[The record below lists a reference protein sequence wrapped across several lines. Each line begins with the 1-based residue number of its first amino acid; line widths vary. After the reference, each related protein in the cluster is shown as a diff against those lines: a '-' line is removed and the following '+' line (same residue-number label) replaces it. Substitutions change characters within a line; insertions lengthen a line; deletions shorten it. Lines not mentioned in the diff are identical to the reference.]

1 MQMKS
6 LNSIMSLLISGY
18 LSLNVSSTQAAIG
31 VNEINLSSGT
41 KLTMPNNLKPGCYG
55 KNRTEEDCSPTTP
68 LNLIYKG
75 KTYSYNKLIEPW
87 EGSFFIYFVKLGP
100 NSYARDLNGDGF
112 KEIAIYPAVCGN
124 SPKSLAYI
132 YTVKGHTLL
141 PYGTGIYF
149 WEAEIPVKNIKRDPN
164 FKPDI

>member
-6 LNSIMSLLISGY
+6 LNSIMTLLISGY
-18 LSLNVSSTQAAIG
+18 LSLDVSSTQAAIG
-31 VNEINLSSGT
+31 VNEISFSSGT

-55 KNRTEEDCSPTTP
+55 RNRTEEDCSPTTP

-75 KTYSYNKLIEPW
+75 KAYSYDKLIEPW
-87 EGSFFIYFVKLGP
+87 EGNFFIYFVKLGP
-100 NSYARDLNGDGF
+100 NSYAKDLNGDGF

-132 YTVKGHTLL
+132 YTVKRHKLL
-141 PYGTGIYF
+141 PYGTGVYF
-149 WEAEIPVKNIKRDPN
+149 WESEIPVENIKQNPH

>member
-1 MQMKS
+1 MRMKS
-6 LNSIMSLLISGY
+6 LNSIVSLLISVY
-18 LSLNVSSTQAAIG
+18 LPLNASSSQAATG
-31 VNEINLSSGT
+31 VNEINFSSGT

-55 KNRTEEDCSPTTP
+55 RDRTEEDCFPNTP
-68 LNLIYKG
+68 LNLIFKG
-75 KTYSYNKLIEPW
+75 KTYSYDKLIEPW

-112 KEIAIYPAVCGN
+112 KEIALYPAVCGN

-132 YTVKGHTLL
+132 YTVKGNKLL
-141 PYGTGIYF
+141 PFGTGVYF
-149 WEAEIPVKNIKRDPN
+149 WEAEIPVENIKWNPN